1 MRFLIGEFS
10 GPANYIA
17 IYSLAENDKG
27 QILVNLWYKTGGG
40 YHWGILNPIAA
51 AVHPARR

>member
-1 MRFLIGEFS
+1 VRFLIGEFS

-17 IYSLAENDKG
+17 IYPLAENDKG